1 MRMPVAPGRDDA
13 AERIPLER
21 EALKRTAADLSAV
34 APRRAGFF
42 ESFAH
47 AWNGM
52 IYAFQTQRNARVHV
66 AIALAALTL
75 GVALHLSAVEFAV
88 IILAIVAVIGAELIN
103 TVAEAIVDLVTDEYH
118 PLAKVAKDVGAGAVL
133 WSAIGAVVV
142 GIVIFGPH
150 LLALLAQ
157 LLHH

>member
-1 MRMPVAPGRDDA
+1 MPIAPERDEAAKRNPFEPQAADVSEVAPQ
-13 AERIPLER
+13 
-21 EALKRTAADLSAV
+21 
-34 APRRAGFF
+34 RAKFF

-66 AIALAALTL
+66 ALALVALTL
-75 GVALHLSAVEFAV
+75 GVALRLSAMEFAV

-103 TVAEAIVDLVTDEYH
+103 TVAEAIVDLVTDAYH
-118 PLAKVAKDVGAGAVL
+118 PLAKIAKDVAAGAVL
-133 WSAIGAVVV
+133 WSAIGAVAV

-150 LLALLAQ
+150 LLSFLA
-157 LLHH
+157 HH